1 MVMSVKTFLPRTL
14 AAAMISASILSAP
27 IVVAGPKA
35 VPFKATL
42 TIQETFIEGDLLK
55 CALIS
60 YVHGAGHA
68 SHLGK
73 VTSESVDCINPTGP
87 DLPPALRF
95 VSTQVTLVAANGDKI
110 FASYRGTITFDG
122 VIMGASYDIDGGTGR
137 FSSAEGYGTVSGIVA
152 PISPTEAAGN
162 IRLTGTISY

>member
-14 AAAMISASILSAP
+14 AAAILSASILSAP

-42 TIQETFIEGDLLK
+42 TIQETFTRGDGK

-73 VTSESVDCINPTGP
+73 VTSESVDCINQTGP
-87 DLPPALRF
+87 DLRF

-152 PISPTEAAGN
+152 PISLTEAAGE